1 MSTVIPPP
9 VQPLQPPPYQPPPQR
24 PQHTTRNVLLIIA
37 GAIVVL
43 IAFGVI
49 GGLAGNKAPASAPP
63 ASAPPANSQPA
74 VTPPTADE
82 ILSQDGYTSV
92 QEISTSGKT
101 GLDTAMLSGVIGLD
115 NGNFEL
121 VVVDSATGNSGAL
134 ESGITADGASS
145 GVAVT
150 VERHQGYNVIRATGA
165 QGSLVNF
172 GNALSKDGI

>member
-9 VQPLQPPPYQPPPQR
+9 VQPLQPPPYQSPPQR

-49 GGLAGNKAPASAPP
+49 GELAGNNNKAP

-101 GLDTAMLSGVIGLD
+101 GLDTAMISGVVGQD

-121 VVVDSATGNSGAL
+121 VVIDSATGNSGAL
-134 ESGITADGASS
+134 ESGITADGASN
-145 GVAVT
+145 GVGVT
-150 VERHQGYNVIRATGA
+150 VERDQGYNVIRATGD
-165 QGSLVNF
+165 QGSFVNF
-172 GNALSKDGI
+172 GNALTNDGI